1 MAKKSVT
8 FEASMERLDQIVKA
22 LEGGEVSL
30 EESITLFEEGTKLAA
45 KCTELLDT
53 AELKV
58 TKLMAGP
65 DGAPVEEELPN
76 E

>member
-30 EESITLFEEGTKLAA
+30 EESIALFEEGTKLAA